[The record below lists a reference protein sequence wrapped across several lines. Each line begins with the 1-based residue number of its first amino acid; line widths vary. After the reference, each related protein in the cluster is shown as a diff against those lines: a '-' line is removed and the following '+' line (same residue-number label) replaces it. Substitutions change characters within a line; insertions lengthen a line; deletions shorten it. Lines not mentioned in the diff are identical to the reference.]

1 MFKLPILER
10 YIGYEILRIF
20 LVILVVLSLILL
32 GGSLVKVLKLAASG
46 VIPADSVFTLIFLE
60 LLRLG
65 GRLIPAAFFF
75 ATVMTLGRLYQD
87 QEMTVLQSSGLGLG
101 KVRRMVILVAVPMA
115 LISAW
120 LMLAGIILFSGSL
133 YLLTL
138 SGVRWLGVITPFGG
152 ICFLLAWL
160 NLAISHMPTRHQS

>member
-75 ATVMTLGRLYQD
+75 SVTVSSRLID
-87 QEMTVLQSSGLGLG
+87 RHSVL
-101 KVRRMVILVAVPMA
+101 RI
-115 LISAW
+115 
-120 LMLAGIILFSGSL
+120 
-133 YLLTL
+133 
-138 SGVRWLGVITPFGG
+138 
-152 ICFLLAWL
+152 
-160 NLAISHMPTRHQS
+160 